1 MHNQK
6 STPLGNS
13 QIVMVQ
19 QKDVDVDQLSFEVK
33 LSLDIYIG
41 R

>member
-6 STPLGNS
+6 SNPLGNS

-19 QKDVDVDQLSFEVK
+19 QKDVDLDQLSFEVK
-33 LSLDIYIG
+33 LYIYIG

>member
-6 STPLGNS
+6 SNQLGNS

-19 QKDVDVDQLSFEVK
+19 QKDVDVDHLSFEVK
-33 LSLDIYIG
+33 LYIYIG